1 MTGPRKRRLLIV
13 KEVFRPGDYIIGAAI
28 MNIGLATTSVVQP
41 YIATL
46 KNYSIA
52 GPLGSL
58 ISGIGLL
65 LLGYYWR
72 SDKKINQRDL

>member
-1 MTGPRKRRLLIV
+1 M

-28 MNIGLATTSVVQP
+28 MNIGLSVTATIQP

-65 LLGYYWR
+65 LLGYWLR
-72 SDKKINQRDL
+72 EDRNKRPADEI

>member
-1 MTGPRKRRLLIV
+1 M

-65 LLGYYWR
+65 LLGYYFR
-72 SDKKINQRDL
+72 KSERVHSSDL